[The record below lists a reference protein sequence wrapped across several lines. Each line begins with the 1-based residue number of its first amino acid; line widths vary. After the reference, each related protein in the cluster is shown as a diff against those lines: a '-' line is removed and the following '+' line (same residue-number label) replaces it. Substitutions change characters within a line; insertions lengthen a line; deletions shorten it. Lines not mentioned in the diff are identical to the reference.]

1 MLVSSAA
8 SPIGRKPAIT
18 AEATPTIQVTRVGT
32 CRVGCVFANHLGS
45 RPSRDMENHTRV
57 TPSMNVNITV
67 RMPMMAPTAMMSASE
82 PSPTDLN
89 AVEKPLSG
97 SISL

>member
-8 SPIGRKPAIT
+8 SPMGRNPAM
-18 AEATPTIQVTRVGT
+18 AADANPTIQVTRVGT
-32 CRVGCVFANHLGS
+32 CRVGWVLANHLGS
-45 RPSRDMENHTRV
+45 SPSRDMENHTRV

-67 RMPMMAPTAMMSASE
+67 RMPMMAPTAMTSASE
-82 PSPTDLN
+82 LSPTDLN

-97 SISL
+97 SMSL